1 MSAQLETHK
10 ESEEMVSKR
19 EDMFSLQSIK
29 SSQELDVVNQGEVIS
44 ESEESEGEED
54 TCPIPR
60 EEDIYVSNDND
71 EESEVEGEG
80 EGGNDDMEWENEE
93 DVESLGGES
102 IEGS

>member
-10 ESEEMVSKR
+10 ESEELVSKR

-54 TCPIPR
+54 TCPIPH
-60 EEDIYVSNDND
+60 EEDIYISNEEE

-80 EGGNDDMEWENEE
+80 EEGDNDMEWEKEE

-102 IEGS
+102 VEGC